1 MHLREARLCLDCEEL
16 HDQPECPVCLSE
28 SFAFVTRWLPPRDR
42 RPPTRAAQP
51 SAATPRPTAVAR
63 KWIARGLVGA
73 GLLAIG
79 RLMRPDQGANGA
91 PKDPATPPTPS
102 GS

>member
-42 RPPTRAAQP
+42 RPPPTRSAVQP
-51 SAATPRPTAVAR
+51 PPAPRPASAAK

-79 RLMRPDQGANGA
+79 RLMRHDESTNGSS
-91 PKDPATPPTPS
+91 KEPPPS
-102 GS
+102 TE